1 MALAIIIIICAT
13 ALSMTIVITNSE
25 RDIRTKDSYWKAKYE
40 IEHDNS
46 TDILKLNREILD
58 NTRAVIRTNRE
69 LHTMLHAMLNENKE
83 EQTD

>member
-13 ALSMTIVITNSE
+13 ALSMTIVITNSDRE
-25 RDIRTKDSYWKAKYE
+25 IRTKDSYWKAKYE

-58 NTRAVIRTNRE
+58 NTRAVIRINRE
-69 LHTMLHAMLNENKE
+69 LLTTLNERVKAE

>member
-13 ALSMTIVITNSE
+13 ALSMTIVITNSDRE
-25 RDIRTKDSYWKAKYE
+25 IRTKDSYWKAKYE

-58 NTRAVIRTNRE
+58 NTRAVIRINRE
-69 LHTMLHAMLNENKE
+69 LHTTLNERVKAE